1 MCNYLLNQ
9 KPTFAFNVWDFNS
22 AETVIETAAQMRH
35 NVILQTSQRVFEKLN
50 KRLFRKFVSDCAEE
64 HGITVWIH
72 LDHCRNIDIIKQA
85 VNARW
90 DSVMIDAS
98 DKPIEENIAITN
110 EIVLYAHKNG
120 AAVEAEVGQIKGV
133 EDEISCGKQQIAS
146 YKDID
151 NFLNNTEVDMIA
163 AAFGNAHG
171 IYKGDVHLR
180 YEIVE
185 YVTRHTDIPFVVHGG
200 SGMSISAIKRLVSI
214 SNVKKINISTEIKH
228 AYYEGILEAYD
239 RGMLEKDGFQA
250 AEVEEIIY
258 GSIARVVQTKFEIL
272 DG

>member
-1 MCNYLLNQ
+1 MYSYLLNQ
-9 KPTFAFNVWDFNS
+9 RPTFAFNVWDFNS
-22 AETVIETAAQMRH
+22 AETVIGTAAQMGH

-50 KRLFRKFVSDCAEE
+50 KRLFRRFVFDCVEE
-64 HGITVWIH
+64 YGINVWLH

-85 VNARW
+85 VNVGW

-98 DKPIEENIAITN
+98 EKPIEENIAITN

-120 AAVEAEVGQIKGV
+120 VAVEAEVGQIKGT
-133 EDEISCGKQQIAS
+133 EDEILYGKQQIAS

-151 NFLNNTEVDMIA
+151 KFINNTEVDMIA

-171 IYKGDVHLR
+171 VYKGDVHLQ

-200 SGMSISAIKRLVSI
+200 SGMPDAAIKRLLSI
-214 SNVKKINISTEIKH
+214 NNVKKINISTEIKL
-228 AYYEGILEAYD
+228 AYYEGILEAYG
-239 RGMLEKDGFQA
+239 RGMMEKDGFQA
-250 AEVEEIIY
+250 SEVEEIINE
-258 GSIARVVQTKFEIL
+258 SIARMVRTKLEIL
-272 DG
+272 NG